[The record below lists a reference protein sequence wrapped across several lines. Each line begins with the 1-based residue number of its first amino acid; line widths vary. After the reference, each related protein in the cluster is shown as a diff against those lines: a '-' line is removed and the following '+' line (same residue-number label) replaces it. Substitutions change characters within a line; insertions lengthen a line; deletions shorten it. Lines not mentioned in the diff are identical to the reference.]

1 MVVKLLTVVSCCL
14 SDVEAK
20 LPGLSAGVPLFQC
33 LVRRHFLQ
41 AAATKTEVHKTFLAC
56 ADWRL
61 LKLFIPRPRRQM
73 RADDLVVSMVWG
85 IPILWFH
92 GWWCIEHW
100 EFEGVDYLGARII
113 WWLIDMMIERLRK
126 PITIHMYKY
135 RNNILIIVFFF
146 LVKGPHKTVF
156 FSFKLF
162 PYLEKSHNNV
172 SSIHYY
178 VPEQR
183 SLLPSRDQIN

>member
-1 MVVKLLTVVSCCL
+1 
-14 SDVEAK
+14 
-20 LPGLSAGVPLFQC
+20 
-33 LVRRHFLQ
+33 
-41 AAATKTEVHKTFLAC
+41 
-56 ADWRL
+56 
-61 LKLFIPRPRRQM
+61 
-73 RADDLVVSMVWG
+73 
-85 IPILWFH
+85 
-92 GWWCIEHW
+92 
-100 EFEGVDYLGARII
+100 
-113 WWLIDMMIERLRK
+113 MMIERLRK

-146 LVKGPHKTVF
+146 LVKGPHKTVY